1 MNIKNS
7 YRNSYIVWLVKTIKP
22 LKDYQAAN
30 NLILDNSVPISDLR
44 RVIEEY
50 GTTIMPIP
58 EAAFEQALC
67 YQISD
72 GQVDIYIP
80 LWSEEEGQSD
90 LTLSLSC
97 FQNEHKIQINDL
109 EVL

>member
-1 MNIKNS
+1 MVNIDEYKELIQEFV
-7 YRNSYIVWLVKTIKP
+7 YCLAR
-22 LKDYQAAN
+22 KDYQAAN

-97 FQNEHKIQINDL
+97 FQNGHKIQINDL

>member
-1 MNIKNS
+1 MINIDEYKE
-7 YRNSYIVWLVKTIKP
+7 LVQEFVNC
-22 LKDYQAAN
+22 LSRKDYQAAN

-44 RVIEEY
+44 KVIEEY
-50 GTTIMPIP
+50 GTTIIPIP
-58 EAAFEQALC
+58 DAAFEQASC
-67 YQISD
+67 YQVSD
-72 GQVDIYIP
+72 KQVDIYIS

-97 FQNEHKIQINDL
+97 YQNEHKIQINDL

>member
-1 MNIKNS
+1 MANIEKYKERIQKFVS
-7 YRNSYIVWLVKTIKP
+7 CLAC
-22 LKDYQAAN
+22 KDYQTAN
-30 NLILDNSVPISDLR
+30 NLILANSVPIQDIR

-50 GTTIMPIP
+50 DCKIISLP
-58 EAAFEQALC
+58 AKAFDLALL

-72 GQVDIYIP
+72 RQVDIYIP

-90 LTLSLSC
+90 LTLSLS
-97 FQNEHKIQINDL
+97 FFKNENKIKINDL

>member
-1 MNIKNS
+1 MVNIDEYKKLIQEFV
-7 YRNSYIVWLVKTIKP
+7 YCLAR
-22 LKDYQAAN
+22 KDYQAAN

-72 GQVDIYIP
+72 KQVDIYIP
-80 LWSEEEGQSD
+80 LWSVEEGRSD

>member
-1 MNIKNS
+1 MVNIDENKKLKQKFV
-7 YRNSYIVWLVKTIKP
+7 YCLAR
-22 LKDYQAAN
+22 KDYQAAN

-50 GTTIMPIP
+50 GTTIVPIP

-72 GQVDIYIP
+72 KQVDIYIP
-80 LWSEEEGQSD
+80 LWSVEEGRSD